1 MGKRERKGGEEGKG
15 WEEGKEG
22 VGMREREGGEEGNDG
37 VAVMCG
43 SGVAVCG
50 CGRVKE
56 GDSVWYGGVVYC
68 ILCNF
73 MKYEFEM
80 IGIVLE

>member
-1 MGKRERKGGEEGKG
+1 MGMREREGGEEGKG

-43 SGVAVCG
+43 SGVAG
-50 CGRVKE
+50 
-56 GDSVWYGGVVYC
+56 VWWR
-68 ILCNF
+68 LLN
-73 MKYEFEM
+73 
-80 IGIVLE
+80 

>member
-1 MGKRERKGGEEGKG
+1 MVCGGAGG
-15 WEEGKEG
+15 GDVVLCRDGG
-22 VGMREREGGEEGNDG
+22 V
-37 VAVMCG
+37 VVMCG

-73 MKYEFEM
+73 MKYEFEL